1 MEIWIRRDGVEY
13 GPCTL
18 EQVKE
23 SVDNGGATL
32 EDEAWMDGWDDYLT
46 IGDIPHYSSD
56 DDAGQLQPSWNP
68 FNIGDIPHYS
78 SDDDPPPKPH
88 LMAELPRP
96 NDEIEEID
104 EPKRYPVL
112 RAIATLYQILAI
124 LTIGA
129 GLFFIIWGFDQQD
142 GGFIATGVMGGLI
155 GAVTFFA
162 AAEGILVF
170 LDIEEN
176 TRKTEENTR
185 KSQ

>member
-1 MEIWIRRDGVEY
+1 MEIWIRRDGVEF

-23 SVDNGGATL
+23 SIDNGEATL

-46 IGDIPHYSSD
+46 IGDIPHYFSELRS
-56 DDAGQLQPSWNP
+56 
-68 FNIGDIPHYS
+68 
-78 SDDDPPPKPH
+78 PPKPH
-88 LMAELPRP
+88 LMAEMPP
-96 NDEIEEID
+96 EDEIEEID

-112 RAIATLYQILAI
+112 RAIASLYQILAI

-129 GLFFIIWGFDQQD
+129 GLLFIIWGFDQRD
-142 GGFIATGVMGGLI
+142 GGFIVTGFMGTLI
-155 GAVTFFA
+155 GPVTFFA